1 MTMTRT
7 LCIALI
13 MLASPLTA
21 FAATSLDDAEK
32 AWRTHQFSRA
42 VTIYKGLASRG
53 DVEAHYRL
61 GNAYSNGKG
70 IRKDLGAASRHYL
83 RAARQGHGPAAFNL
97 ALALERGHG
106 VKVNMRGALYW
117 YRFAANADHRLAVCK
132 LLALGFETHGAH
144 CPAAYADAAER
155 HRSLRRAVEKGDARR
170 IRTLLS
176 KGADPNLLTAAGKP
190 VLYRA
195 VERNHATSVRTLLE
209 HGADPD
215 ATTTQGATPLYAA
228 IRAHHATIAKLLLA
242 HDAKVD
248 VIVRGGTTPL
258 GLAASRGDFA
268 ATRLLL
274 AAGAD
279 TELRGA
285 DGRRPS
291 DHALSRGHTRIAQL
305 LRATRRQQLRAVD
318 LELPLLSVAAA
329 RGSISVVREQIGL
342 GTDING
348 RDPDGMT
355 PLMRAS
361 EAGQDDVVKLL
372 LELRAR
378 VTTTGPKGITAL
390 QLAAKRGHLQSVRLI
405 SRARPTPKDMDT
417 AMNLAV
423 NTRHWKVVDH
433 LLAARPRNTP
443 PKITL
448 TRAVADQAPHRLI
461 ENLIS
466 RGVDINGVDDQ
477 GATPLGT
484 ALKKGDAELTA
495 LLLRNGANPK
505 RKSTGIPPICI
516 AAVEGSPRTIEL
528 LLVSGADVNQPTE
541 QGATALL
548 VAAANGHSKTIDIL
562 LHWDADLEEQDPRGQ
577 TALML
582 ASAGGHTFTVK
593 ELIKRGASASR
604 RNTRGQSAATLAAL
618 NGHGE
623 VVALLGV
630 EGARP

>member
-1 MTMTRT
+1 
-7 LCIALI
+7 
-13 MLASPLTA
+13 
-21 FAATSLDDAEK
+21 
-32 AWRTHQFSRA
+32 
-42 VTIYKGLASRG
+42 
-53 DVEAHYRL
+53 
-61 GNAYSNGKG
+61 
-70 IRKDLGAASRHYL
+70 
-83 RAARQGHGPAAFNL
+83 
-97 ALALERGHG
+97 
-106 VKVNMRGALYW
+106 
-117 YRFAANADHRLAVCK
+117 
-132 LLALGFETHGAH
+132 
-144 CPAAYADAAER
+144 
-155 HRSLRRAVEKGDARR
+155 
-170 IRTLLS
+170 LS
-176 KGADPNLLTAAGKP
+176 K
-190 VLYRA
+190 
-195 VERNHATSVRTLLE
+195 
-209 HGADPD
+209 
-215 ATTTQGATPLYAA
+215 
-228 IRAHHATIAKLLLA
+228 
-242 HDAKVD
+242 
-248 VIVRGGTTPL
+248 
-258 GLAASRGDFA
+258 
-268 ATRLLL
+268 
-274 AAGAD
+274 
-279 TELRGA
+279 
-285 DGRRPS
+285 
-291 DHALSRGHTRIAQL
+291 GHTRIAQL
-305 LRATRRQQLRAVD
+305 LRASRREQLRTVD

-348 RDPDGMT
+348 RDREGMT
-355 PLMRAS
+355 PLMRAA

-405 SRARPTPKDMDT
+405 SRARPTPKDMDA

-433 LLAARPRNTP
+433 LLAVRPRNTA

-484 ALKKGDAELTA
+484 ALKEGDAELTA

-516 AAVEGSPRTIEL
+516 AAVEGSPRTVTL
-528 LLVSGADVNQPTE
+528 LLVSGADVNQSTE

-562 LHWDADLEEQDPRGQ
+562 LHWDADLEDQDPRGQ

-593 ELIKRGASASR
+593 ELIKRGASPSR
-604 RNTRGQSAATLAAL
+604 RNSQGQSAATLAAL

-623 VVALLGV
+623 VVALLNV